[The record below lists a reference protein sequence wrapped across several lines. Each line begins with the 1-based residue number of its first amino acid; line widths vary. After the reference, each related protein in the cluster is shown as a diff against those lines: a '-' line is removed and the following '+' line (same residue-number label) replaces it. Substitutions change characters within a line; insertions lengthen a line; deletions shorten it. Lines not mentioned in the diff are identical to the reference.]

1 MQGEWIEYY
10 LQQRSRETNEVCT
23 NNLWLA
29 EVAAGKEVGPT
40 LSYITFRKFWAQH
53 FPLMKIR
60 AKAEDTCGECLLY
73 AQRFK
78 YRSFKQLQYC
88 MEIDAHSSTKEVLK
102 AIVDSKIEFEHTEG
116 TDETDESIERADTK
130 LLEGALE
137 HVRAHHKQRAY
148 HNLLQVGLFLVF
160 VVWLLA
166 CFRSIDYC

>member
-1 MQGEWIEYY
+1 V
-10 LQQRSRETNEVCT
+10 RTDA
-23 NNLWLA
+23 LWLA
-29 EVAAGKEVGPT
+29 EVAAGTEVGPT
-40 LSYITFRKFWAQH
+40 LSYITFRKFWKEH

-88 MEIDAHSSTKEVLK
+88 TEINAHSEAKEVLK
-102 AIVDSKIEFEHTEG
+102 AIVDSKIEFEHTAG
-116 TDETDESIERADTK
+116 TETDESIERADTK

-148 HNLLQVGLFLVF
+148 HNLLQVGLLLVV

-166 CFRSIDYC
+166 FYRLITYR